1 MQRSHN
7 HQLALYVALKNGFPV
22 FPVREKDYSYI
33 VQKTGKTRTLK
44 AKTPYT
50 RNGFKAA
57 TKEPK
62 AIDELWRD
70 NPNAAVG
77 VPMGPPSQLIAVDID
92 NGSGKNGEE
101 TWAAH
106 NFIIPPTVQTRTM
119 SGGRHIFFQMPW
131 TVAIK
136 NSAGTIFGPNIDVR
150 GVGGYIVWGGSRMEN
165 SSYEFIE
172 GCSPEEKPFAEI
184 PSNILD
190 FFIRSRSKAD
200 HPNSAC
206 DRVKEGKRNAS
217 LFQASVEQVHA
228 GLSDEAEK

>member
-7 HQLALYVALKNGFPV
+7 HQLALYVALENGFPV

-57 TKEPK
+57 TKESK

-77 VPMGPPSQLIAVDID
+77 VPMGPPSQLIAIDID
-92 NGSGKNGEE
+92 NGFGKNGEE

-106 NFIIPPTVQTRTM
+106 NLILPPTVQSRTM
-119 SGGRHIFFQMPW
+119 SGGRHILFKTPY
-131 TVAIK
+131 VIAIK
-136 NSAGTIFGPNIDVR
+136 NSAGTVFGPDIDVR
-150 GVGGYIVWGGSRMEN
+150 GVGGYIVWGGSSFWNNRKV
-165 SSYEFIE
+165 IE
-172 GCSPEEKPFAEI
+172 KFKQYRTA
-184 PSNILD
+184 
-190 FFIRSRSKAD
+190 
-200 HPNSAC
+200 
-206 DRVKEGKRNAS
+206 
-217 LFQASVEQVHA
+217 
-228 GLSDEAEK
+228 